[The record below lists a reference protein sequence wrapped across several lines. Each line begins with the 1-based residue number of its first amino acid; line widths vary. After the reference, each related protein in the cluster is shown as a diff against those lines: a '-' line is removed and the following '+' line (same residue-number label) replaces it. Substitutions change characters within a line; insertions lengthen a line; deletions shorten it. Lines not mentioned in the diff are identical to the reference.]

1 MTRRPY
7 YITSKC
13 GGDCAEEQWSDSG
26 DTPHFLWGCCFFF
39 FFIVMFCGTFDCNSH
54 FEQTRLKLFLS
65 LLSHY
70 VLSEKKKLC
79 KNCVV

>member
-1 MTRRPY
+1 MSGGQEA
-7 YITSKC
+7 IHLTSC
-13 GGDCAEEQWSDSG
+13 GGVV
-26 DTPHFLWGCCFFF
+26 FLF